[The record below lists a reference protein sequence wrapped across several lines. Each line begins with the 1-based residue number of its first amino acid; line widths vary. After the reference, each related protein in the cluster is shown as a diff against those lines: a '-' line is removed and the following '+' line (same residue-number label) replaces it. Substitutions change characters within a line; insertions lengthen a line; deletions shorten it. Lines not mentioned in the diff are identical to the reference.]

1 MMTRKT
7 TTTTTTEE
15 TTETTQRIDVEMP
28 CEGCSN
34 PILPNQTRVV
44 CDFTG
49 RDLNVAEH
57 MHMTCYFA
65 SLAHAI
71 PGWE

>member
-1 MMTRKT
+1 MLTRKT
-7 TTTTTTEE
+7 TKTTEE
-15 TTETTQRIDVEMP
+15 TVETTSRIDQDMP
-28 CEGCSN
+28 CEGCPEPIRSN
-34 PILPNQTRVV
+34 QARVV